1 MIDIEYLGS
10 GTPLQQE
17 VYRLL
22 SEHRLVEVLEAYDP
36 ILVGTVPLDIQIPDS
51 DLDLICEVHHFEAF
65 RNEVTSL
72 FGHYP
77 GFSVHQRVVQGIPR
91 IKVNFHCMDWP
102 VELFGQP
109 IPTHLQNG
117 YRHMIVEARMLAM
130 YGESFKQRIISLKLA
145 GLKTEPAFA
154 KLLHLDGDP
163 YERLLELA
171 DKSDLELL
179 KLLPGE
185 ANPNNISYEE

>member
-1 MIDIEYLGS
+1 MIDIDYLMS
-10 GTPLQQE
+10 GTAVQQE

-22 SEHRLVEVLEAYDP
+22 GEHRLMEALKAYHP
-36 ILVGTVPLDIQIPDS
+36 ILVGTVPLDIQIPGS
-51 DLDLICEVHHFEAF
+51 DLDLICEVHHLDEFQ
-65 RNEVTSL
+65 NEVTRV

-77 GFSVHQRVVQGIPR
+77 GFSVHQREVQGIPR
-91 IKVNFHCMDWP
+91 IKVNFQCGDWP

-109 IPTHLQNG
+109 IATHLQNG
-117 YRHMIVEARMLAM
+117 YRHMVIEARMLAL
-130 YGESFKQRIISLKLA
+130 YGDSFKQRIIALKLD

-171 DKSDLELL
+171 DKPDH
-179 KLLPGE
+179 KLLRLLSVRGK
-185 ANPNNISYEE
+185 S